1 MTSWIGRS
9 HVKALGAMAIVCVW
23 IMSVSIPALAVYQPL
38 AKPVSGLTQTTK
50 QYRAYVTH
58 VAPLFNALHQAE
70 TMLGNPETLTLQRWS
85 AWMGGWDSHYQEVL
99 SGAKEKHF
107 GNVSRYQSYR
117 QLQQTH
123 AVLHQVQQRMQ
134 QQYLGLPSNPEAD
147 AETLDRAYQQVQHCL
162 EIEDTLQPLL
172 VISAKSQTGR
182 R

>member
-1 MTSWIGRS
+1 MVTLC
-9 HVKALGAMAIVCVW
+9 LGLMAI
-23 IMSVSIPALAVYQPL
+23 SITANAAHYQPSR
-38 AKPVSGLTQTTK
+38 PPGGLTQTTK
-50 QYRAYVTH
+50 QYRSYVTH

-70 TMLGNPETLTLQRWS
+70 TMLGSPETLTLQRWS

-117 QLQQTH
+117 QLKQTNV
-123 AVLHQVQQRMQ
+123 VLHQVQQRMQ
-134 QQYLGLPSNPEAD
+134 QQYLGLPSNPMAN
-147 AETLDRAYQQVQHCL
+147 AETMERAYQQVRQCL

-172 VISAKSQTGR
+172 LSNANSQTGR